1 VVDHFDGD
9 STVLGFVE
17 GTVGVAVEG
26 RPGESLSRSH
36 QDAEKS
42 SRPERRRPRR
52 PLCSAMPTE
61 NCSPLATRHSPH
73 LLDSLDPRRVMEIT
87 FEVARLGESLSRR
100 HKETEKSSCPPRC
113 RRPLRRVFSFASFA
127 PAHVALR
134 AAFSRL
140 PSQRPLACVQHFSI
154 FLRASCMP
162 DSNASLP
169 SKTPAWI

>member
-1 VVDHFDGD
+1 MRDIDHFDGD

-17 GTVGVAVEG
+17 GTAGVAVEG
-26 RPGESLSRSH
+26 RLEESLSQSH
-36 QDAEKS
+36 KDA
-42 SRPERRRPRR
+42 
-52 PLCSAMPTE
+52 
-61 NCSPLATRHSPH
+61 
-73 LLDSLDPRRVMEIT
+73 
-87 FEVARLGESLSRR
+87 
-100 HKETEKSSCPPRC
+100 EKSSCPPRC
-113 RRPLRRVFSFASFA
+113 RRPLRLVFSFASFA

-169 SKTPAWI
+169 TRIPAWI